1 MQDFSFEIDNGTI
14 KVEVTGKMD
23 EILKDTYEKYLKKW
37 FKERWKYLLVI
48 LLYIL
53 YQSNFLIA
61 LVSETGLK
69 LTTLPR
75 WIRMI
80 ILVLNDLIYVFIVLY
95 MFRKEIKKGLKEVK
109 KDFPRLA
116 TLSLNCWIIGS
127 LIMTTSSSIISYIT
141 KQNTSANEALV
152 RQSIKMAPLYMLFT
166 CSIIAEMT
174 FRRALK
180 GLINN
185 KWVFILVSGL
195 GFGLL
200 HVIGSGF
207 KSPLDFLYVIPYGS
221 MGCAFAYLL
230 TKTNNITLPIMVHML
245 HNTILVLIQ
254 ILRR

>member
-1 MQDFSFEIDNGTI
+1 MQ
-14 KVEVTGKMD
+14 V
-23 EILKDTYEKYLKKW
+23 
-37 FKERWKYLLVI
+37 
-48 LLYIL
+48 
-53 YQSNFLIA
+53 
-61 LVSETGLK
+61 
-69 LTTLPR
+69 
-75 WIRMI
+75 RMI

-95 MFRKEIKKGLKEVK
+95 MFRNEIKKGLKEVK

-127 LIMTTSSSIISYIT
+127 LIMTTSSIIISYIT

-166 CSIIAEMT
+166 CSIVAPVLEEMT

-200 HVIGSGF
+200 HVIGTGF
-207 KSPLDFLYVIPYGS
+207 KNPLDFLYIIPYSS

-245 HNTILVLIQ
+245 HNTILVLMQ